1 MSFLNA
7 EMNENELSNLIIKQA
22 MKIHTKLGA
31 GLLES
36 VYKEC
41 LFYELQKIGLF
52 VEKEKPFPLVYEE
65 IKLEC
70 GFRADLVVENKV
82 IIEIKCVDALIDIH
96 KAQVLTYLRLSGCKL
111 GLLLNFKVLHLRDGI
126 KRVVNNL

>member
-1 MSFLNA
+1 
-7 EMNENELSNLIIKQA
+7 MNENEISNLIIKHA
-22 MKIHTKLGA
+22 MKIHTTLGA

-41 LFYELQKIGLF
+41 LFYELLKIDLS
-52 VEKEKPFPLVYEE
+52 VEKEKPFPLVYEKV
-65 IKLEC
+65 KLDC
-70 GFRADLVVENKV
+70 GFRADLVVQNRV
-82 IIEIKCVDALIDIH
+82 IVEVKCVDALIDIH
-96 KAQVLTYLRLSGCKL
+96 KAQLLTYLRLSGCKL